1 MPTSFSVE
9 YEGRRIEVVPESS
22 WSGDR
27 VRLLIDGDQV
37 ADARSAGADTVVEAD
52 GVVVRAVVPWHG
64 SSITRAELV
73 RDEGEPLPLEP
84 EPGSRAARRA
94 QFERERPGL
103 YAARHVAK
111 GVGQALL
118 AVLGIA
124 LIVRFLPSI
133 PLPAIDLPDLNLP
146 VPSIDLPDIPVPDIE
161 LPGWLK
167 AVIEAK
173 EIWFP
178 ILVGIFVARREW
190 RKRKRRT
197 ERPPAEPVRTP
208 RRQP

>member
-9 YEGRRIEVVPESS
+9 YEGRRIELVPESS

-37 ADARSAGADTVVEAD
+37 ADAKPAGADTVVEAD
-52 GVVVRAVVPWHG
+52 GIVVRAVLPWHG
-64 SSITRAELV
+64 TSITRAELV

-94 QFERERPGL
+94 RFERERPGL

-146 VPSIDLPDIPVPDIE
+146 VPSIDVPVPDIE

-190 RKRKRRT
+190 RRRRT
-197 ERPPAEPVRTP
+197 RRPPTEPVRTP